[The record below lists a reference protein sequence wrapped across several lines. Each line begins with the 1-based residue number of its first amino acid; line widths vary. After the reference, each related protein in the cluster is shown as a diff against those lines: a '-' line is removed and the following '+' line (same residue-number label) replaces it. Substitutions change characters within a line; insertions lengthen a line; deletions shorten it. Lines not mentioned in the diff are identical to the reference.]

1 VSFAST
7 EVDSVKLA
15 TDSPV
20 TISIY
25 GQKGQLIRTINLG
38 EKVAGSYITRDKA
51 AYWDGKND
59 LGEKVSSGVYF
70 YTLKAGEFKATRQ
83 MLIVK

>member
-1 VSFAST
+1 LQAQKWIPF
-7 EVDSVKLA
+7 KLA

-25 GQKGQLIRTINLG
+25 GQKGQLIRNINLG
-38 EKVAGSYITRDKA
+38 EKRAGSYITKDKA

-59 LGEKVSSGVYF
+59 LGERVSSGVYF